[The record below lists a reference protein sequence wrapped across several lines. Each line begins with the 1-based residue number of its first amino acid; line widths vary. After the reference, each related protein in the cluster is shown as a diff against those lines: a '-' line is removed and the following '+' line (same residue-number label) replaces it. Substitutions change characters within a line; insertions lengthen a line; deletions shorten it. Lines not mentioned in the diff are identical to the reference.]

1 MSSPRG
7 GELPQIRTDDEAVG
21 PAQRYRRR
29 APWPRK
35 RLLAV
40 GGAAVLVVG
49 MAVLAWLAATREK
62 VGVLVLDWPVGERQ
76 DAGLDID
83 GQTRQVPDLGGV
95 AFRLPEGNHRVI
107 IRRPKFEQIEV
118 VVALVRGQEVRYKP
132 DWKPLFLVSEEK
144 DDQGGA
150 DRQPP
155 QEADSVGSGFV
166 VSSKGYIL
174 TNEHVITGPGTLIVR
189 LPSPA
194 HEIPAQIVAQDVKRD
209 IALLKVDVPA
219 EVELAPL
226 TISSLA
232 LRRAEEVGAFGYP
245 LGESVGSGVKFSVAF
260 VHATE
265 EQTEQ
270 GMVVLD
276 GRVNPGNSGGPL
288 CSKRGQVVG
297 MVTRKSI
304 GGLLAGG
311 VSVESYGMALPGKH
325 LQEFLQANLPDYAAL
340 EETAASQPAL
350 DWAEVDRV
358 VSPSVVMVI
367 NAR

>member
-1 MSSPRG
+1 M
-7 GELPQIRTDDEAVG
+7 
-21 PAQRYRRR
+21 
-29 APWPRK
+29 
-35 RLLAV
+35 
-40 GGAAVLVVG
+40 G
-49 MAVLAWLAATREK
+49 MAALAWIAATREK
-62 VGVLVLDWPVGERQ
+62 VGVLVLDWPVDERK

-83 GQTRQVPDLGGV
+83 GQTRQIPDLGGV
-95 AFRLPEGNHRVI
+95 EFQLPEGNHRVI
-107 IRRPKFEQIEV
+107 IRRPKYEQIEV
-118 VVALVRGQEVRYKP
+118 VVALAGGQELRMKP
-132 DWKPLFLVSEEK
+132 EWKPLFLVSEGK

-150 DRQPP
+150 GRQPP
-155 QEADSVGSGFV
+155 EEADSVGSGFV
-166 VSSKGYIL
+166 VSSTGYIL
-174 TNEHVITGPGTLIVR
+174 TNEHVISGPGKLIVR
-189 LPSPA
+189 LPSPAHERA

-209 IALLKVDVPA
+209 IALLKIDVPA
-219 EVELAPL
+219 GVELAPL

-304 GGLLAGG
+304 GGLLADG

-325 LQEFLQANLPDYAAL
+325 LQEFLEGHLPDYAAT
-340 EETAASQPAL
+340 EETPASQPSL